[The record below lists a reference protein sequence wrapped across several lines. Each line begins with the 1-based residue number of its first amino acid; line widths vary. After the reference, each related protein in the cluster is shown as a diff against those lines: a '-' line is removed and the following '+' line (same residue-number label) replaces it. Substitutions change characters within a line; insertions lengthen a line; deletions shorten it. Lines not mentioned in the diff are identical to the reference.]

1 MNRSST
7 SNKQPLSKWIK
18 RDKLRKYVGSFNWC
32 LVFQFFTVLLPIDIH
47 IWSLKK
53 WIRCVLY
60 FPYWWTQSR
69 WTVWGNIRLPWD
81 QVQPCETLWTRKAFH
96 KIWDFTESF
105 PICFSRWWGVL
116 LHWNQKNTNH
126 VRCTF
131 FTAGLPSRWGNNII
145 MLPGDEVGP
154 SWRHLAHQFIESW
167 YKCKNKSGQQ
177 NQWMRLMGYCYD
189 EWSMVIIAEFS
200 ETSVPCTY

>member
-7 SNKQPLSKWIK
+7 SNKQPLSKWI
-18 RDKLRKYVGSFNWC
+18 RTDKFLKYVGSFNWC
-32 LVFQFFTVLLPIDIH
+32 LVFQVFTVLLPIDIH

-69 WTVWGNIRLPWD
+69 WTVWGNIKLPWD

-105 PICFSRWWGVL
+105 PIYAFLGGEVYFCTGTKRILIMWGVL
-116 LHWNQKNTNH
+116 SSPLAGEVTTLCSLGTKLDQVDATLPTN
-126 VRCTF
+126 
-131 FTAGLPSRWGNNII
+131 S
-145 MLPGDEVGP
+145 
-154 SWRHLAHQFIESW
+154 
-167 YKCKNKSGQQ
+167 
-177 NQWMRLMGYCYD
+177 
-189 EWSMVIIAEFS
+189 
-200 ETSVPCTY
+200 